1 MKFSILIPAYKKA
14 YLQECIDS
22 ILRQSYER
30 FELII
35 VDDASPEDLYSIVS
49 LYSDPRIKYYRN
61 GKNCGAINVV
71 DNWNICL
78 SYAAGDYVICMGD
91 DDKLLPNCL
100 EEYVKLIE
108 KYPGVGLLHGW
119 TEIID
124 EDSTAYQK
132 TVHMNLLF
140 HSSGIDGMF
149 IINSLLVISVL
160 NRHGFVNMEVFIFYL

>member
-22 ILRQSYER
+22 ILRQTYEC

-61 GKNCGAINVV
+61 EKNCGAANVV

-78 SYAAGDYVICMGD
+78 GYATGDYAICMGD
-91 DDKLLPNCL
+91 DDKFLPNCL
-100 EEYVKLIE
+100 EEYVRLIA
-108 KYPGVGLLHGW
+108 KYPGIGLLHGW

-124 EDSTAYQK
+124 ENSTAYQK
-132 TVHMNLLF
+132 QFIDVNMNLSF
-140 HSSGIDGMF
+140 RSFGIDGMF
-149 IINSLLVISVL
+149 IINSL
-160 NRHGFVNMEVFIFYL
+160 